1 MISPELL
8 RRYPFSQCID
18 DGQQKALA
26 MIAEN
31 VTVARGAFIFKAGD
45 AAGSLYMLVEGSVAL
60 LVPGGGQ
67 GGDGHDIHVSE
78 INPGEPFGIS
88 SVLPDQMYTASAQA
102 TATSRVLKVDA
113 VELRKLFAAD
123 CNMGYCMLRQLLNA
137 ALERMH
143 LTYIQLAA
151 AQ

>member
-18 DGQQKALA
+18 DAQQKALA
-26 MIAEN
+26 MIAEDCR
-31 VTVARGAFIFKAGD
+31 VAKGEFVFKAGD
-45 AAGSLYMLVEGSVAL
+45 AADSLYMLIEGSISLTIPGSEPHEDIYVA
-60 LVPGGGQ
+60 
-67 GGDGHDIHVSE
+67 E

-88 SVLPDQMYTASAQA
+88 SVLEEQTYSASAQA
-102 TATSRVLKVDA
+102 TTTSRLLKMEA
-113 VELRKLFAAD
+113 AELRNLFRVD
-123 CNMGYCMLRQLLNA
+123 CNMGYCMLRQLINA
-137 ALERMH
+137 ALERLH